1 MTKNSKSIEKFDI
14 KSFVEREEKS
24 GNAVVSENRLF
35 VSLVAVTLG
44 TLFLLAPLGI
54 LFFGDVAW
62 KDSSLSLIGITALFV
77 IPLACYFVAVFEYVK
92 MGSYFDVY
100 TPQKMFR
107 IRKNGK
113 IEFDIEW
120 SNVDRITYTKPSFL
134 SLFNYGGPFLFLIL
148 TQNGYRDVGVLR
160 GIKSLHNYYKPKD
173 VEIIKK
179 VIPVEIIYA

>member
-54 LFFGDVAW
+54 LFLGDVAW
-62 KDSSLSLIGITALFV
+62 QDSLLSLIGIIALFV

-100 TPQKMFR
+100 TPQKMF
-107 IRKNGK
+107 
-113 IEFDIEW
+113 
-120 SNVDRITYTKPSFL
+120 
-134 SLFNYGGPFLFLIL
+134 NYGGPFLFLIL
-148 TQNGYRDVGVLR
+148 TQNGYRDIGVLR

-173 VEIIKK
+173 VEKIKT
-179 VIPVEIIYA
+179 VLPVEIIYA